1 MGYFL
6 EVFLYF
12 NFYCQEMC
20 KALFYSFPD
29 SLKREFVMKRIIY
42 GLLLCLSFG
51 GCKQEQDGFS
61 AFDSSFRNV
70 RKVIVDNCIKSDLLL
85 GRPFFIEYADSCVFI
100 YDDLGDSLFV
110 MVDLAERNCVY
121 RFGTRGQGNNEFLQV
136 ASLHRMASDSSICTY
151 DFYRHALS
159 RIDVRNVK
167 QGIKDYVVLK
177 KDSLNSIDMLP
188 TKYGS
193 FIGLGFYENTM
204 FSLLRENLTDFFYEY
219 PYRDSR
225 ERRISNRLRGM
236 AYQGTL
242 RSAPSLDKFVFAMNT
257 SPIFMLYTIEKDKIV
272 EQYRWIGSY
281 PVYRTEETEISR
293 SAPLDASRPVGF
305 IYAYATDNYVYL
317 LYSGKSMKDYQADAF
332 TGNVIYQVDWKGNP
346 VRKYVSD
353 KALSTFCVS
362 DSDEMIYAVAKDN
375 EPTLVKIDL
384 SK

>member
-1 MGYFL
+1 
-6 EVFLYF
+6 
-12 NFYCQEMC
+12 
-20 KALFYSFPD
+20 
-29 SLKREFVMKRIIY
+29 MKRILFYLFALMAII
-42 GLLLCLSFG
+42 
-51 GCKQEQDGFS
+51 GCKEEHNAFPD
-61 AFDSSFRNV
+61 FDSSFRDV
-70 RKVIVDNCIKSDLLL
+70 CKVESIDFVESDLLL
-85 GRPFFIEYADSCVFI
+85 GRPFFVEYADSCIVI

-110 MVDLAERNCVY
+110 MVDLANGNRTY
-121 RFGTRGQGNNEFLQV
+121 RFGTKGQGKNEFLQI
-136 ASLHRMASDSSICTY
+136 ASLHRMAGDSSVCTY
-151 DFYRHALS
+151 DFYRHVLAQ
-159 RIDVRNVK
+159 IDVRNVK
-167 QGIKDYVVLK
+167 QGIKDYAVLK

-225 ERRISNRLRGM
+225 EHRISNRLRGM

-257 SPIFMLYTIEKDKIV
+257 SPIFMLYTIEEDKIV

-281 PVYRTEETEISR
+281 PAYRPEETETSR
-293 SAPLDASRPVGF
+293 SAPLDASKPVGF

-332 TGNVIYQVDWKGNP
+332 TGNVIYQVDWNGNP

-353 KALSTFCVS
+353 KSLVTFCVS